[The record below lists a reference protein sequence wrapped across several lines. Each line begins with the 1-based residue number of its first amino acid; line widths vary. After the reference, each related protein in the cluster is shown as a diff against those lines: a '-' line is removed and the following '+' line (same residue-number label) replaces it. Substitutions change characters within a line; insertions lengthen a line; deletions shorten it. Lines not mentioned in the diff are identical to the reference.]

1 MFIETKYQNEPDQ
14 TDSEIKATNH
24 ETVILNELPY
34 GLPVDDAE
42 LTMLEMHIGDIVSA
56 FANLS
61 E

>member
-1 MFIETKYQNEPDQ
+1 LFIETKYSSEPDQ
-14 TDSEIKATNH
+14 TDIQFKAADH
-24 ETVILNELPY
+24 ETVIVNELPY

-42 LTMLEMHIGDIVSA
+42 LTMLEMHIGDIVSV

>member
-1 MFIETKYQNEPDQ
+1 MFDDKKNSVSPPND
-14 TDSEIKATNH
+14 
-24 ETVILNELPY
+24 
-34 GLPVDDAE
+34 LPVDDAE